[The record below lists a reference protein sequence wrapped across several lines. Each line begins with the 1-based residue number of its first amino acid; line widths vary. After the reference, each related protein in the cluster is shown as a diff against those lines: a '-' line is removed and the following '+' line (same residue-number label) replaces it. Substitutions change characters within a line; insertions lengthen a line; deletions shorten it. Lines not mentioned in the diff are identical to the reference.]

1 MQAHCIKGLG
11 FPTAGS
17 AGRVRE
23 DQTASRREPVTH
35 GKVNSGS
42 ERSKLRNANF
52 GGTHHRSEGM
62 YALRSSVRE
71 APPRGSANQRPI
83 TIAHGPHCRRAGFA
97 RDPPP
102 WPAPRNQTSSLR
114 RRTPVAEHLPEVGL
128 RPAAAAGRLQA
139 GDPVPGRHVAEREKR
154 GTKQTALSVITAIDR
169 GNRIPA
175 RVQDLAITNHE
186 EVRSAA
192 VIHLAVPELRK
203 HLPLQVQPADH
214 SSCRWS
220 VPSGA

>member
-1 MQAHCIKGLG
+1 M
-11 FPTAGS
+11 
-17 AGRVRE
+17 GRVHQMLASPAV
-23 DQTASRREPVTH
+23 DVALQTQERNPPPPPIMRSS
-35 GKVNSGS
+35 KIS
-42 ERSKLRNANF
+42 ERTEKRGPKFAKSENCPLLHSPKRTTPRSAAVLVRRLRANA
-52 GGTHHRSEGM
+52 GAAT
-62 YALRSSVRE
+62 
-71 APPRGSANQRPI
+71 
-83 TIAHGPHCRRAGFA
+83 FA

-154 GTKQTALSVITAIDR
+154 GTNQTTLSVITAIDR

-192 VIHLAVPELRK
+192 VIHLAVPDLRK